1 MSEATCGIDTGLL
14 WSPDIASLIRAT
26 YANGTAILAGPVP
39 GHRLQIDA
47 AHSRARAARRLDLL
61 DDLVARRIDHDDVVG
76 LLVADKHQL
85 SIVGGRHGCKPA
97 PGKKEREP
105 ISPMQKVPIPIA
117 RRGSPTRA
125 RKGRAFRLTTWCCP
139 IPPHYNVLEVLQ

>member
-1 MSEATCGIDTGLL
+1 DMRDRHWHPLVPGYRFAHPG
-14 WSPDIASLIRAT
+14 T

-97 PGKKEREP
+97 PREER
-105 ISPMQKVPIPIA
+105 K
-117 RRGSPTRA
+117 RA
-125 RKGRAFRLTTWCCP
+125 DFPYA
-139 IPPHYNVLEVLQ
+139 